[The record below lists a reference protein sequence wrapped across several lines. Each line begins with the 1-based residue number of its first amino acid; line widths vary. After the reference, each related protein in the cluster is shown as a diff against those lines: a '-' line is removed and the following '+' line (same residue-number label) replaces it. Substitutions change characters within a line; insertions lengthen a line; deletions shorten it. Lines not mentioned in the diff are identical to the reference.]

1 MFQLF
6 RKNNKRKKRQPKL
19 ADLDGHPLKEGD
31 VVESLRYEMGK
42 CRIILEEEGYIYES
56 LETGKRVSW
65 AKMIDARDHLQLAQS
80 ICRAESVGSFCKH
93 FKFTRKFI

>member
-6 RKNNKRKKRQPKL
+6 KKNSKRKKGQPKL
-19 ADLDGHPLKEGD
+19 ADLDGNPLKEGD

-42 CRIILEEEGYIYES
+42 SRIILSEEGYIYES

-65 AKMIDARDHLQLAQS
+65 AKMIDATTENQKVRK
-80 ICRAESVGSFCKH
+80 IES
-93 FKFTRKFI
+93 